1 MEEVTAPILEMLIE
15 TNDNLAVVFFEH
27 DDQQDFAFL
36 NGMEKIDDECDNVS
50 IPLVKINDQSKAIH
64 YGIERTPQLL
74 YFKHQVPGAQF
85 NGEKN
90 LLEFWL
96 EKNTF

>member
-50 IPLVKINDQSKAIH
+50 IPLVKINDQSKA
-64 YGIERTPQLL
+64 GFPVVMVLTGQP
-74 YFKHQVPGAQF
+74 VP
-85 NGEKN
+85 K
-90 LLEFWL
+90 L
-96 EKNTF
+96 

>member
-50 IPLVKINDQSKAIH
+50 IPLVKINDQGDGS
-64 YGIERTPQLL
+64 IE
-74 YFKHQVPGAQF
+74 
-85 NGEKN
+85 
-90 LLEFWL
+90 
-96 EKNTF
+96 

>member
-50 IPLVKINDQSKAIH
+50 IPLVKINDQSK
-64 YGIERTPQLL
+64 
-74 YFKHQVPGAQF
+74 
-85 NGEKN
+85 GE
-90 LLEFWL
+90 L
-96 EKNTF
+96 

>member
-1 MEEVTAPILEMLIE
+1 MFVKCERRSTKAELHFFKATNVEEVTAPILEMLIE

-50 IPLVKINDQSKAIH
+50 IPLVKINDQSK
-64 YGIERTPQLL
+64 GKEGSDLKG
-74 YFKHQVPGAQF
+74 FK
-85 NGEKN
+85 
-90 LLEFWL
+90 L
-96 EKNTF
+96 

>member
-1 MEEVTAPILEMLIE
+1 MFVKCERGSTKAELHFSFQATNVEEVTAPILEMLIE

-50 IPLVKINDQSKAIH
+50 IPLVKINDQSKA
-64 YGIERTPQLL
+64 GFPVVMVLTGQP
-74 YFKHQVPGAQF
+74 VP
-85 NGEKN
+85 K
-90 LLEFWL
+90 L
-96 EKNTF
+96 

>member
-50 IPLVKINDQSKAIH
+50 IPLVKINDQSK
-64 YGIERTPQLL
+64 GGL
-74 YFKHQVPGAQF
+74 
-85 NGEKN
+85 
-90 LLEFWL
+90 
-96 EKNTF
+96 